1 MSYTPQI
8 LIDNKNNYPDEPA
21 LSVKQSSE
29 WNTMSWSEYY
39 DFVIKISKSLIACGI
54 EPGDK
59 GSIYSYN
66 RKEWFGCYSA
76 LQMVNS
82 ASVGV
87 YHTSSAP
94 EVEWVVGNSDSKIV
108 FVANNPNDNGEKEK
122 MPIHR
127 LMSVINNLEKVAH
140 IVLLGDDIEHLD
152 HQKIMTWDEFIDKG
166 NSIEDSTVLDL
177 MNTIN
182 ADDTS
187 SLIYTSGTT
196 GNPKGVELT
205 NKNFKI
211 ELDSVAEVLKFNQGE
226 KYVSWL
232 PLAHVFGQLVDN
244 HYWVRRALHMH
255 IVDSPLNTVDYAKE
269 VQPHLFISVPR
280 IYEKIYSNLKSVID
294 SKTVIKVGL
303 KFLLYHQYLKGY

>member
-8 LIDNKNNYPDEPA
+8 LIDNKDNYPDEPA

-108 FVANNPNDNGEKEK
+108 FVGNNPNDNGEKEK

-127 LMSVINNLEKVAH
+127 LMSVVNNLEKVNH
-140 IVLLGDDIEHLD
+140 IVLLGDDI
-152 HQKIMTWDEFIDKG
+152 
-166 NSIEDSTVLDL
+166 
-177 MNTIN
+177 
-182 ADDTS
+182 
-187 SLIYTSGTT
+187 
-196 GNPKGVELT
+196 
-205 NKNFKI
+205 
-211 ELDSVAEVLKFNQGE
+211 
-226 KYVSWL
+226 
-232 PLAHVFGQLVDN
+232 
-244 HYWVRRALHMH
+244 
-255 IVDSPLNTVDYAKE
+255 
-269 VQPHLFISVPR
+269 
-280 IYEKIYSNLKSVID
+280 
-294 SKTVIKVGL
+294 
-303 KFLLYHQYLKGY
+303 